1 MKRRLLLIVLCT
13 GFLLTGCNGNEAGQT
28 AAYESVEEMV
38 SDAAQSFESGAY
50 EDALKKYADAV
61 RENPIDMDAQLGMV
75 KCQLALENYQMAA
88 RNLSAAAQVDPTN
101 EGLYELYLQL
111 SVESGNL
118 SYARTAVSLAQ
129 NSQME
134 SFLGRVPQKPEIS
147 LADGSYDSRMEV
159 TVTAEEGAEIYVTER
174 TDSSSSMYQY
184 TGTPI
189 PITRGKTDLNV
200 YCVKDGIPSE
210 TVSAH
215 YVCEYEPFEVTF
227 SDPVIEM
234 LVRIMLGKTEG
245 TITDIECEE
254 ITRLDLYDL
263 YSMGMDWE
271 EYENVR
277 INTLEDLKLLPN
289 LEQLN
294 LENQDSSLDYSPLMY
309 SRKLYFLQITNSD
322 LSDISFVGN
331 LSGLEYFMVRN
342 NQISDIS
349 PLAGCKNLYG
359 LYIQGNP
366 VSNLSALADLDLRDL
381 GIDAEQMT
389 DFSELKN
396 WKNLGYLSIDSCG
409 GKDLSD
415 LGELRQLESL
425 NLSTW
430 GNNGSDSD
438 TIRDISFLKNLTQL
452 EQLTLDGLEDYSQLE
467 VVKTLSN
474 LTYLYFSTLE
484 YEEPSEGLIQELQ
497 QSLPNCDIQY

>member
-1 MKRRLLLIVLCT
+1 
-13 GFLLTGCNGNEAGQT
+13 
-28 AAYESVEEMV
+28 
-38 SDAAQSFESGAY
+38 
-50 EDALKKYADAV
+50 
-61 RENPIDMDAQLGMV
+61 MDAQLGMV

-147 LADGSYDSRMEV
+147 LADGSYDSQNGSNCYCGRRRGNLCDRKNGFIFFHV
-159 TVTAEEGAEIYVTER
+159 SIYGN
-174 TDSSSSMYQY
+174 S
-184 TGTPI
+184 I
-189 PITRGKTDLNV
+189 PITRGKTDLEV

-322 LSDISFVGN
+322 LSDSSFVGN

-438 TIRDISFLKNLTQL
+438 TIRDISFLKKSDTAG
-452 EQLTLDGLEDYSQLE
+452 TADAGRAGGLF
-467 VVKTLSN
+467 T
-474 LTYLYFSTLE
+474 
-484 YEEPSEGLIQELQ
+484 G
-497 QSLPNCDIQY
+497 

>member
-1 MKRRLLLIVLCT
+1 
-13 GFLLTGCNGNEAGQT
+13 
-28 AAYESVEEMV
+28 
-38 SDAAQSFESGAY
+38 
-50 EDALKKYADAV
+50 
-61 RENPIDMDAQLGMV
+61 
-75 KCQLALENYQMAA
+75 
-88 RNLSAAAQVDPTN
+88 
-101 EGLYELYLQL
+101 
-111 SVESGNL
+111 
-118 SYARTAVSLAQ
+118 
-129 NSQME
+129 
-134 SFLGRVPQKPEIS
+134 
-147 LADGSYDSRMEV
+147 
-159 TVTAEEGAEIYVTER
+159 
-174 TDSSSSMYQY
+174 
-184 TGTPI
+184 
-189 PITRGKTDLNV
+189 
-200 YCVKDGIPSE
+200 
-210 TVSAH
+210 
-215 YVCEYEPFEVTF
+215 
-227 SDPVIEM
+227 
-234 LVRIMLGKTEG
+234 
-245 TITDIECEE
+245 
-254 ITRLDLYDL
+254 
-263 YSMGMDWE
+263 
-271 EYENVR
+271 
-277 INTLEDLKLLPN
+277 
-289 LEQLN
+289 
-294 LENQDSSLDYSPLMY
+294 MY

-366 VSNLSALADLDLRDL
+366 VSYLSALADLDLRDL